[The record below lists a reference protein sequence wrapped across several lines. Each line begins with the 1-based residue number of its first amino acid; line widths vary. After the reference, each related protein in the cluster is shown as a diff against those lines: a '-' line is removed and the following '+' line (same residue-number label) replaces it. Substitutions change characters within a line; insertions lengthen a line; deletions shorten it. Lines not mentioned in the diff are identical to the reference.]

1 MNRLGLLAFAVQ
13 SAPRIFQI
21 RRRTWI
27 GLGVGLLALFGL
39 AIWAVVALTIWFF
52 GQAQG
57 LTGNAQE
64 LLADPAR
71 AVMQQVE
78 QGLPAARE
86 QLNGYLDALLPAQKE
101 AAALPRNNTEEAEQ

>member
-1 MNRLGLLAFAVQ
+1 MNRLGLLAFAAQ
-13 SAPRIFQI
+13 YAPRIVQI

-39 AIWAVVALTIWFF
+39 AIAAVVALIVWFF

-57 LTGNAQE
+57 LTGSAQE

-71 AVMQQVE
+71 GVMQQVE
-78 QGLPAARE
+78 QVLPAARE
-86 QLNGYLDALLPAQKE
+86 QLDGFLDGLLPVQVDE
-101 AAALPRNNTEEAEQ
+101 AGSLSNNNEEAEK

>member
-27 GLGVGLLALFGL
+27 GLGVGLLALLGL
-39 AIWAVVALTIWFF
+39 AIWAVVALIVWFF

-57 LTGNAQE
+57 LTGGVQE
-64 LLADPAR
+64 LLADPAHG
-71 AVMQQVE
+71 VMQQVE
-78 QGLPAARE
+78 QVLPAARE
-86 QLNGYLDALLPAQKE
+86 QLDGYLDSLLPAQKDE
-101 AAALPRNNTEEAEQ
+101 AASLRNHKEAEQ